1 MRWRPTSLLTPRA
14 FRAGVFVL
22 ALALRLVPVLWAL
35 PLGIGLDDMFQYDM
49 LARSI
54 VAGNGYRW
62 YAESDLALIQPYIP
76 IDISSIPYD
85 PRGVETSFRPPLYPA
100 FLALVYAIS
109 GLPHR
114 FAAARLAQA
123 FLGALL
129 APMTY
134 ALGRRYG
141 LGEKG
146 ARRAALAVAGYP
158 ILLAYPLAL
167 ATENLFFPLV
177 LASVLALLRADE
189 RNRARDWL
197 IAGLLLGLATL
208 TRSVIFLFA
217 LLAAGWAGFSGH
229 CRRARWRSGLL
240 VLAGVLLLTLPWAAR
255 NTRLHGQ
262 FMFVESSLGYQ
273 MYLGYHPA
281 STGTFSADISTD
293 LLTILD
299 DAERNEEGL
308 RAVAG
313 FIRADP
319 ARVPYLMVRKLGYFW
334 GTEKRALVYFY
345 SNDFFGPLPPWVLV
359 LALLLVSVPLALL
372 SLPAV
377 LGLVFDRWRRP
388 VSLVTLLLVGY
399 ILPHMLILAE
409 ERFHLVLVPFLAVLA
424 ARSVALLS
432 RRVSE
437 AEWKRW
443 KIGLAALLIAL
454 LLFNW
459 GFELYTD
466 APMLA
471 RLLAPGGH
479 TLGLPY

>member
-1 MRWRPTSLLTPRA
+1 MRPRIGP
-14 FRAGVFVL
+14 FPLGVFVL

-54 VAGNGYRW
+54 LAGNGYRW
-62 YAESDLALIQPYIP
+62 YAEPDLALIQPYIQL
-76 IDISSIPYD
+76 DLSSISYD

-100 FLALVYAIS
+100 FLALIYALS

-123 FLGALL
+123 VLGALL

-146 ARRAALAVAGYP
+146 ARWAALAVAAYP

-167 ATENLFFPLV
+167 VTENLFFPLV
-177 LASVLALLRADE
+177 LVSALALLRADE
-189 RNRARDWL
+189 TNRARHWL
-197 IAGLLLGLATL
+197 LAGLLLGLATL

-217 LLAAGWAGFSGH
+217 LMAVAWAGFSG
-229 CRRARWRSGLL
+229 RGWRAGWRNGLL
-240 VLAGVLLLTLPWAAR
+240 VLAGVLALTLPWAAR
-255 NTRLHGQ
+255 NTRLHGRL
-262 FMFVESSLGYQ
+262 MFVESSLGYQ

-281 STGTFSADISTD
+281 STGTFDAAIASD
-293 LLTILD
+293 LLTIVD
-299 DAERNEEGL
+299 DADRNEQGL
-308 RAVAG
+308 RAVAD

-319 ARVPYLMVRKLGYFW
+319 TRVPYLMVRKLGYFW

-345 SNDFFGPLPPWVLV
+345 SNDFFGPLPAWVLI

-372 SLPAV
+372 ALPAV
-377 LGLVFDRWRRP
+377 VGLVFDRWRRP
-388 VSLVTLLLVGY
+388 VALMVLLLVGY

-409 ERFHLVLVPFLAVLA
+409 ERLHLVLVPFLAVLA
-424 ARSVALLS
+424 ARGVSFLRRPADGVRAGKWRRGVAVLLM
-432 RRVSE
+432 
-437 AEWKRW
+437 
-443 KIGLAALLIAL
+443 AL

-466 APMLA
+466 MPRLA
-471 RLLAPGGH
+471 LLLGPGGH
-479 TLGLPY
+479 TLGFPY